1 MIILC
6 IGLCNLA
13 QIMAGIYIH
22 IPFCRQACHY
32 CDFHFSTNL
41 TRMEEMVQAIGKE
54 IVDRK
59 EYLSEP
65 IETIYFGGGTPSLL
79 TFDQIKFILNAIER
93 SHSISSEAEI
103 TLEANPE
110 DLSSEKA
117 SQFFNAGINRLSIG
131 IQTFDE
137 AKLKWMN
144 RIHDTNESLAA
155 IKNVRNAGFQN
166 ISLDLIYA
174 IPDHSLNKWQSD
186 LEQIIEL
193 NPEHVSLYGLTIEDK
208 TVFGK
213 WEHENK
219 LIQVPED
226 EAAAQYLLAI
236 DLLKEND
243 YLQYE
248 VSNFGK
254 EGYYSKH
261 NNAYWS
267 GVPYLGVGPGAHS
280 FDGEHTRR
288 FNVSNNA
295 KYLKALQGDDIH
307 FSENEVLSN
316 KQRLNEMIL
325 TQLRTKKGL
334 NLKAFE
340 KSSGQALVKRHHR
353 FLEEIAHQNLVE
365 ISNDFLRLKP
375 RGFLVADEIAL
386 RLFLPE

>member
-1 MIILC
+1 
-6 IGLCNLA
+6 
-13 QIMAGIYIH
+13 
-22 IPFCRQACHY
+22 
-32 CDFHFSTNL
+32 
-41 TRMEEMVQAIGKE
+41 MEEMVQAIGKE

-59 EYLSEP
+59 EYLKEP

-79 TFDQIKFILNAIER
+79 TFDQIMFILDIIDG

-103 TLEANPE
+103 TVEANPE
-110 DLSSEKA
+110 DLSKEKT
-117 SQFFNAGINRLSIG
+117 SQFFKAGINRLSIG

-144 RIHDTNESLAA
+144 RIHDTNESFTA
-155 IKNVRNAGFQN
+155 IKNARNAGFQN

-174 IPDHSLNKWQSD
+174 IPDHSREKWQSD
-186 LEQIIEL
+186 LEQIIKL

-236 DLLKEND
+236 DFLTEND

-254 EGYYSKH
+254 QGFYSKH

-295 KYLKALQGDDIH
+295 KYLKALQGDGIP
-307 FSENEVLSN
+307 FSENEVLST

-334 NLKAFE
+334 NLKVFE
-340 KSSGQALVKRHHR
+340 QSSGHALAKVHQH
-353 FLEEIAHQNLVE
+353 FLEETAHQNLVE

-375 RGFLVADEIAL
+375 LGFLVADEIAL